1 MKLPSMK
8 RLAPIGLYISLAAAL
23 VSGALYIVQRS
34 FSLPLQISLACVV
47 LGVAVFAL
55 LDPQRLREVLGGRQ
69 ARYSSNILVLV
80 LAFTGILIVLNY
92 FVYKNP
98 VRWDLT
104 EDKQHTLSKETIETL
119 KSIKDPVKVEAFFS
133 SRTPSQPARDMLES
147 YRYNSNGLLAYEFID
162 PEQDPVRAQAA
173 NVSRDGT
180 IVLSQAG
187 RSEQVSYVSE
197 QDITSALIRLANPGK
212 RAVYFLTGHG
222 EYGPDETGTRSYSQ
236 VKASLIAKNY
246 TVSTLS
252 LLATRS
258 IPEDALALIIAG
270 PDKPVSAEELDI
282 IKAYLEKGGSLVYL
296 CEPTLVTQFGDSP
309 DPLAPYLEQT
319 WGIKLG
325 DDMVIDLNYNPATV
339 AVSASYGNH
348 AITQKMGSMAIV
360 LPSARSVTTSGA
372 AQPEVAATIL
382 VQTATNSWAERD
394 IASLKANKAAFDAAS
409 DVAGPVSLAI
419 ASVNSTT
426 GARVVVVGDSDFA
439 STNNFTQYGNGDFLI
454 NVIGPR
460 SRKT

>member
-173 NVSRDGT
+173 TSR
-180 IVLSQAG
+180 AM
-187 RSEQVSYVSE
+187 
-197 QDITSALIRLANPGK
+197 ARL
-212 RAVYFLTGHG
+212 F
-222 EYGPDETGTRSYSQ
+222 
-236 VKASLIAKNY
+236 
-246 TVSTLS
+246 
-252 LLATRS
+252 
-258 IPEDALALIIAG
+258 
-270 PDKPVSAEELDI
+270 
-282 IKAYLEKGGSLVYL
+282 
-296 CEPTLVTQFGDSP
+296 
-309 DPLAPYLEQT
+309 
-319 WGIKLG
+319 
-325 DDMVIDLNYNPATV
+325 
-339 AVSASYGNH
+339 
-348 AITQKMGSMAIV
+348 
-360 LPSARSVTTSGA
+360 
-372 AQPEVAATIL
+372 
-382 VQTATNSWAERD
+382 
-394 IASLKANKAAFDAAS
+394 
-409 DVAGPVSLAI
+409 
-419 ASVNSTT
+419 
-426 GARVVVVGDSDFA
+426 
-439 STNNFTQYGNGDFLI
+439 
-454 NVIGPR
+454 
-460 SRKT
+460 